1 MGATTRRPTV
11 PTQSDRLE
19 VTTVTGAGDAKAVQ
33 EHGRHS
39 RSDGLP
45 PAARYL
51 MAGLRLSLGWVF
63 LWAFLDK
70 LFGLGRA
77 TPAEGAWLDGGS
89 PTEGFLANAPTG
101 PFASTFNSI
110 AGAAWADWIF
120 MLGLLGIGVALM
132 LGIGMRIAVVS
143 GALMLVLMWAAVLP
157 PPNNPFMDDH
167 LVYAGVLFLLL
178 VLGAADTFGLGRG
191 WKSLALVQRFP
202 VLR

>member
-19 VTTVTGAGDAKAVQ
+19 VITETGSGEGTRD
-33 EHGRHS
+33 HGVHS
-39 RSDGLP
+39 RSSGLP
-45 PAARYL
+45 PVARYL
-51 MAGLRLSLGWVF
+51 MAGLRLAIGWVF

-70 LFGLGRA
+70 MFGLGRA
-77 TPAEGAWLDGGS
+77 TPAEGAWIDGGS

-101 PFASTFNSI
+101 PLASTFNSI

-120 MLGLLGIGVALM
+120 MIGLLGIGVALM

-143 GALMLVLMWAAVLP
+143 GSLMLVLMWAAVLP

-167 LVYAGVLFLLL
+167 LIYAGVLFLLL

-191 WKSLALVQRFP
+191 WKSLAIVQRFP